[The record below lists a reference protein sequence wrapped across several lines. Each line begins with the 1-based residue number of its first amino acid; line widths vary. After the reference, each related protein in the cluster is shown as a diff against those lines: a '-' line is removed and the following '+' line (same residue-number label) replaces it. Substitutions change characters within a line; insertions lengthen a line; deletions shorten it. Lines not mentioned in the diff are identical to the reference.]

1 MNDTP
6 TFSPFATQ
14 PPPVPMFE
22 GETAVPKKR
31 RGKANPASRGRKGGS
46 KPKLVH
52 PSVISSEPAKA
63 PTKRKARKPQ
73 ALKIDPMIVFEAAI
87 GLGLNDVSGI
97 ARIMEEIQKFPK
109 KSRAKIVAALAKVFA

>member
-22 GETAVPKKR
+22 GETAAPKKR
-31 RGKANPASRGRKGGS
+31 RGKNKKGGR
-46 KPKLVH
+46 KPKLAVVDGN
-52 PSVISSEPAKA
+52 PERSPTPAKA
-63 PTKRKARKPQ
+63 PTKRKARVTRAPKFELGALQ
-73 ALKIDPMIVFEAAI
+73 AFAGLKSEDAKLLTNLVA
-87 GLGLNDVSGI
+87 GLSAVN
-97 ARIMEEIQKFPK
+97 R